1 MILPAGLAPAS
12 APALAAMSSLRPISP
27 AEFDDWWAA
36 AVPTYAE
43 DKVVSGAWPAAG
55 AVERAAG
62 EFAALLPQGRETPN
76 HHVFTIVGPGGA
88 PVGALWFAIERW
100 ETHQVAYVYNILVRP
115 GHRRQ
120 GHARRAFLALEPE
133 VRRRGASGI
142 ALHVFAHNAAA
153 KALYAQLG
161 FQSTH
166 FNLYKPVG
174 DAAG

>member
-1 MILPAGLAPAS
+1 MTSI
-12 APALAAMSSLRPISP
+12 RPISA
-27 AEFDDWWAA
+27 AEFDAWWAA

-55 AVERAAG
+55 ANERAAG
-62 EFAALLPQGRETPN
+62 EFSALLPQGRETPN
-76 HHVFTIVGPGGA
+76 HHVFSIVAPGGVA
-88 PVGALWFAIERW
+88 VGALWFAIERW
-100 ETHQVAYVYNILVRP
+100 DSQQVAYVYNILVQP
-115 GHRRQ
+115 GRRRQ
-120 GHARRAFLALEPE
+120 GHARQALLALEPE

-161 FQSTH
+161 YHSAH

-174 DAAG
+174 NAAA